1 MTALDEAVQLKG
13 KRVKRKENAFNGSE
27 KSEENNGKTM
37 HSESTKRAI
46 EFMFE
51 RLQSGE
57 LDTLVCLGVTR
68 VEAQLSA
75 VVALPMQQ
83 SKEYVLLRLLRIRS
97 GITQLI
103 TKLFVDSTPTGTSQ
117 GRNNP
122 EPVAHAIAD
131 DLSDLLEG
139 GEPDLE
145 TRDFCRMV
153 IAHAAILPPESR
165 KHVTATLSQAIVAA
179 LEERHQRLIASSMK
193 KESMQ

>member
-1 MTALDEAVQLKG
+1 
-13 KRVKRKENAFNGSE
+13 
-27 KSEENNGKTM
+27 
-37 HSESTKRAI
+37 
-46 EFMFE
+46 MFE

-68 VEAQLSA
+68 VEAHLSA

-83 SKEYVLLRLLRIRS
+83 SKEYVLVRLLRIRS

-103 TKLFVDSTPTGTSQ
+103 TKLLVDS
-117 GRNNP
+117 NNP

-139 GEPDLE
+139 GEPGLE

-153 IAHAAILPPESR
+153 IGHAMILPPESR
-165 KHVTATLSQAIVAA
+165 KQVTESLSLAIVAE
-179 LEERHQRLIASSMK
+179 LEEKHQRLIASSMK